1 MRFQPY
7 GATCAQRALVAVLGL
22 GTLLLIGAPAWAQ
35 SQSGLL
41 HFDIVGPGS
50 KLAPIAIS
58 QLKNL
63 GGDDEGEV
71 SAHFVNVLSRDL
83 ELSGYFR
90 LIKPEAYIEN
100 PQQSGYQL
108 GQFNFTDWS
117 SINAE
122 FLVKGAVTASDA
134 VVTIDAFLYDV
145 AAQKQLVGK
154 RFSGAPQDVNRMARR
169 FADAILAGITGQ
181 RGPFDSKIA
190 LVSTRG
196 GRFKEIYIT
205 SLDGEDLYRVT
216 NNPTINLSPSFDR
229 GVGHLLY
236 TSFKSGS
243 PDLYLFNLATKRE
256 IRISTDR
263 GLLLGGA
270 VSPGGNSV
278 VAAVERGGATNL
290 FMLDLQGNVIRQL
303 TRGGSINVN
312 PSFNADGSLMAFT
325 SDRGGT
331 PQIYVMNPQ
340 GGEARRVTYSGSYNT
355 DPAISPK
362 GDRIAYQTRNGG
374 FHIAIIGIDGGQ
386 PTVLAA
392 GQHPSWSPDGRYLI
406 FSADRSG
413 TSRLYLMQ
421 VDSGKI
427 IAPITKED
435 GDATDP
441 AWSWWLGE

>member
-1 MRFQPY
+1 MSVQPR
-7 GATCAQRALVAVLGL
+7 GATCAWRAVSVLLSIGI
-22 GTLLLIGAPAWAQ
+22 LLLTGVPARAQ
-35 SQSGLL
+35 LQSSPLQME
-41 HFDIVGPGS
+41 IVGPGS
-50 KLAPIAIS
+50 KLAPIAVS

-63 GGDDEGEV
+63 GGDDQGDV
-71 SAHFVNVLSRDL
+71 SARFVDVLSRDL

-100 PQQSGYQL
+100 AQQSGYQL

-122 FLVKGAVTASDA
+122 FLVKGAITASDS

-154 RFSGAPQDVNRMARR
+154 RFSGSPQDVNRMARR
-169 FADAILAGITGQ
+169 FADALLGGITGQ

-205 SLDGEDLYRVT
+205 SLDGKDLYRVT

-236 TSFKSGS
+236 TSYKSGA
-243 PDLYLFNLATKRE
+243 PDLYLFNLATRRE
-256 IRISTDR
+256 VRIGSDR
-263 GLLLGGA
+263 GLLLGGT
-270 VSPGGNSV
+270 VSPDGDSV
-278 VAAVERGGATNL
+278 VAAEERGGATNL
-290 FMLDLQGNVIRQL
+290 FLLDLHGNVIRQL
-303 TRGGSINVN
+303 THGGAINVN
-312 PSFNADGSLMAFT
+312 PSFSSDGRLLAFT

-331 PQIYVMNPQ
+331 PQIYVMNPD
-340 GGEARRVTYSGSYNT
+340 GGGARRVTYSGSYNT

-374 FHIAIIGIDGGQ
+374 FHIAIIGINGGQ

-406 FSADRSG
+406 FSAGRDG
-413 TSRLYLMQ
+413 ASRLYLMQ

-441 AWSWWLGE
+441 AWSWWLGD

>member
-1 MRFQPY
+1 MTWQPCRRLL
-7 GATCAQRALVAVLGL
+7 ARRLAGL
-22 GTLLLIGAPAWAQ
+22 SVWLLILSAGPVRAQ
-35 SQSGLL
+35 IQME
-41 HFDIVGPGS
+41 IVGPGS
-50 KLAPIAIS
+50 KLAPIAVS

-63 GGDDEGEV
+63 GGDDEG
-71 SAHFVNVLSRDL
+71 SASARFTTTLSRDL

-108 GQFNFTDWS
+108 GQFNFADWS

-122 FLVKGAVTASDA
+122 FLVKGAVTASDS

-154 RFSGAPQDVNRMARR
+154 RFSGTPQDVDRMARR
-169 FADAILAGITGQ
+169 FADAMLEGITGQ

-196 GRFKEIYIT
+196 GRFKEIYVT

-236 TSFKSGS
+236 TSYKSGE
-243 PDLYLFNLATKRE
+243 PDLYLFNLAAKRE
-256 IRISTDR
+256 IRIGTDR
-263 GLLLGGA
+263 GLLLGGTVTPDA
-270 VSPGGNSV
+270 DAV
-278 VAAVERGGATNL
+278 VAAVEHNGATNL
-290 FMLDLQGNVIRQL
+290 FMLDLRGNVIRQL
-303 TRGGSINVN
+303 THGGAINVN
-312 PSFNADGSLMAFT
+312 PSFNPDGSLLAFT

-331 PQIYVMNPQ
+331 PQIYVMNAD
-340 GGEARRVTYSGSYNT
+340 GGGVRRITYSGSYNT

-374 FHIAIIGIDGGQ
+374 FHIAIIGINGGQ

-406 FSADRSG
+406 FSAG
-413 TSRLYLMQ
+413 QGGASRLYLMQ

-441 AWSWWLGE
+441 AWSWWLGD